1 MTTTLKLT
9 EIKHTLVM
17 PAFNEEEK
25 IERSINKVVSF
36 LRNNLDEFEVI
47 ITENGSTD
55 NTFIR
60 AIQVAEK
67 NTCVK
72 VIHIEESGRGRA
84 LPPPTLSLLIGGCQA
99 KTQMNSLASRVLC
112 FFQRVLSG
120 PRIITSGTITTP
132 CGSWRKTCILAT

>member
-47 ITENGSTD
+47 ISPPMSEIIKTNSHLKFE
-55 NTFIR
+55 NTFP
-60 AIQVAEK
+60 V
-67 NTCVK
+67 N
-72 VIHIEESGRGRA
+72 
-84 LPPPTLSLLIGGCQA
+84 
-99 KTQMNSLASRVLC
+99 
-112 FFQRVLSG
+112 VLSCFYKN
-120 PRIITSGTITTP
+120 P
-132 CGSWRKTCILAT
+132 